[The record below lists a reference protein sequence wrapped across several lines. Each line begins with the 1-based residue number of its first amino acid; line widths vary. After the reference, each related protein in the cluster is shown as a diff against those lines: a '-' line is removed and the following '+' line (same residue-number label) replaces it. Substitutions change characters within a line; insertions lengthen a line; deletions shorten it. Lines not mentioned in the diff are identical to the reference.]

1 MAHFNLNEYQT
12 VQERIDLF
20 WKKFP
25 AGRFK
30 LDIVS
35 QSDTQV
41 IIRASVWTDKAD
53 KHPTTVDFAEE
64 RIGTSPVNKISHV
77 ENCATSALGRAI
89 SALGGEFSPKGKRPS
104 REEMAKV
111 ERSKQPVAQLKDW
124 LVMAQSMG
132 DDLDGLRLLY
142 SEAKTA
148 NAPKETLDRIAE
160 IANGSSGAEHPDSKL
175 DRNPGVP
182 Q

>member
-20 WKKFP
+20 WKKYP

-35 QSDTQV
+35 MTDNQV
-41 IIRASVWTDKAD
+41 VIKASVWTDKND

-77 ENCATSALGRAI
+77 ENCATSSLGRAI
-89 SALGGEFSPKGKRPS
+89 SALGNEFSPKGKRPS
-104 REEMAKV
+104 REEMDKV
-111 ERSKQPVAQLKDW
+111 SRNTKATSKDW
-124 LVMAQSMG
+124 SAMADALG
-132 DDLDGLRLLY
+132 NDIEGLRLLY
-142 SEAKTA
+142 SEAKTGGA
-148 NAPKETLDRIAE
+148 TTETLDKIKA
-160 IANGSSGAEHPDSKL
+160 IANGLASKKDTDSV
-175 DRNPGVP
+175 NP
-182 Q
+182 

>member
-35 QSDTQV
+35 QSDNQV
-41 IIRASVWTDKAD
+41 IIKASVWTDKND

-104 REEMAKV
+104 REEMDKV
-111 ERSKQPVAQLKDW
+111 ARNSKVTVKDW
-124 LVMAQSMG
+124 SAMADALG
-132 DDLDGLRLLY
+132 NDIEGLRLLY
-142 SEAKTA
+142 SEAKTGGA
-148 NAPKETLDRIAE
+148 SEATLDKIKA
-160 IANGSSGAEHPDSKL
+160 IANGLASKKDTDSI
-175 DRNPGVP
+175 NP
-182 Q
+182 

>member
-20 WKKFP
+20 WTRFP

-35 QSDTQV
+35 QTDNQV
-41 IIRASVWTDKAD
+41 IIKASVWTDKND

-77 ENCATSALGRAI
+77 ENCSTSALGRAI

-104 REEMAKV
+104 REEMDKV
-111 ERSKQPVAQLKDW
+111 ARNTKATAKDW
-124 LVMAQSMG
+124 LAMSEALGS
-132 DDLDGLRLLY
+132 DIEGLRLLY
-142 SEAKTA
+142 SEAKTGGA
-148 NAPKETLDRIAE
+148 STATLDKIKA
-160 IANGSSGAEHPDSKL
+160 IANGLTSKEDS
-175 DRNPGVP
+175 DSVNS
-182 Q
+182 

>member
-1 MAHFNLNEYQT
+1 M
-12 VQERIDLF
+12 F

-41 IIRASVWTDKAD
+41 IIKASVWTDKND

-64 RIGTSPVNKISHV
+64 RIGTSPVNKVSHV

-104 REEMAKV
+104 REEMDKV
-111 ERSKQPVAQLKDW
+111 ARSSKATVKDW
-124 LVMAQSMG
+124 STMADALG
-132 DDLDGLRLLY
+132 DDIEGLRLLY
-142 SEAKTA
+142 SEAKTGGA
-148 NAPKETLDRIAE
+148 TTATLDKIKA
-160 IANGSSGAEHPDSKL
+160 IANGLASKKDTDSV
-175 DRNPGVP
+175 NP
-182 Q
+182 

>member
-35 QSDTQV
+35 QSDNQV
-41 IIRASVWTDKAD
+41 IIKASVWTDKND

-104 REEMAKV
+104 REEMDKV
-111 ERSKQPVAQLKDW
+111 ARNSNATVKDW
-124 LVMAQSMG
+124 SAMADALG
-132 DDLDGLRLLY
+132 DDIEGLRLLY
-142 SEAKTA
+142 SEAKTGGA
-148 NAPKETLDRIAE
+148 SEDTLDKIKA
-160 IANGSSGAEHPDSKL
+160 IANGLSSKKDTDSV
-175 DRNPGVP
+175 NP
-182 Q
+182 

>member
-35 QSDTQV
+35 QSDNQV
-41 IIRASVWTDKAD
+41 IIKASVWTDKND

-104 REEMAKV
+104 REEMDKV
-111 ERSKQPVAQLKDW
+111 ARNSKATVKDW
-124 LVMAQSMG
+124 SAMADALG
-132 DDLDGLRLLY
+132 DDIEGLRLLY
-142 SEAKTA
+142 SEAKTGGA
-148 NAPKETLDRIAE
+148 SAATLDKIKA
-160 IANGSSGAEHPDSKL
+160 IANGLTGKKDS
-175 DRNPGVP
+175 DSVNP
-182 Q
+182 

>member
-25 AGRFK
+25 EGRFK

-35 QSDTQV
+35 QSDNQV
-41 IIRASVWTDKAD
+41 IIKASVWTDKND

-104 REEMAKV
+104 REEMDKV
-111 ERSKQPVAQLKDW
+111 ARNSKATVKDW
-124 LVMAQSMG
+124 SAMADALG
-132 DDLDGLRLLY
+132 DDIEGLRLLY
-142 SEAKTA
+142 SEAKTGGA
-148 NAPKETLDRIAE
+148 SEDTLDKIKA
-160 IANGSSGAEHPDSKL
+160 IANGLSSKKDTDSV
-175 DRNPGVP
+175 NP
-182 Q
+182 

>member
-1 MAHFNLNEYQT
+1 MAHFNLSEYQT

-35 QSDTQV
+35 MTDNQV
-41 IIRASVWTDKAD
+41 VIKASVWTDKND

-77 ENCATSALGRAI
+77 ENCATSSLGRAI

-104 REEMAKV
+104 REEMDKV
-111 ERSKQPVAQLKDW
+111 ARNSKATVKDW
-124 LVMAQSMG
+124 SAMADALG
-132 DDLDGLRLLY
+132 DDIEGLRLLY
-142 SEAKTA
+142 SEAKTGGA
-148 NAPKETLDRIAE
+148 SEATLDKIKA
-160 IANGSSGAEHPDSKL
+160 IANGLASKKDTDSV
-175 DRNPGVP
+175 NP
-182 Q
+182 

>member
-35 QSDTQV
+35 QSDNQV
-41 IIRASVWTDKAD
+41 IIKASVWTDKND

-104 REEMAKV
+104 REEMDKV
-111 ERSKQPVAQLKDW
+111 ARNSKATVKDW
-124 LVMAQSMG
+124 SSMADALG
-132 DDLDGLRLLY
+132 DDIEGLRLLY
-142 SEAKTA
+142 SEAKTGGA
-148 NAPKETLDRIAE
+148 TTATLDKIKA
-160 IANGSSGAEHPDSKL
+160 IANGLASKKDTDSV
-175 DRNPGVP
+175 NP
-182 Q
+182 

>member
-20 WKKFP
+20 WTRFQ

-35 QSDTQV
+35 QTDNQV
-41 IIRASVWTDKAD
+41 IIKASVWTDKND

-104 REEMAKV
+104 REEMDKV
-111 ERSKQPVAQLKDW
+111 ARNTKATAKDW
-124 LVMAQSMG
+124 LAMTEVLG
-132 DDLDGLRLLY
+132 NDIEGLRLLY
-142 SEAKTA
+142 SEAKTGGA
-148 NAPKETLDRIAE
+148 STATLDKIKA
-160 IANGSSGAEHPDSKL
+160 IANGLTSKEDS
-175 DRNPGVP
+175 DSVNS
-182 Q
+182 

>member
-1 MAHFNLNEYQT
+1 MASFNLNEYQT

-20 WKKFP
+20 WAKHP
-25 AGRFK
+25 EGRFK

-35 QSDTQV
+35 QTDNQV
-41 IIRASVWTDKAD
+41 VIKASVWTDKND

-104 REEMAKV
+104 RTEMEKV
-111 ERSKQPVAQLKDW
+111 ARATQNKATAKDW
-124 LVMAQSMG
+124 LAMAAELG
-132 DDLDGLRLLY
+132 NDLDGLRLLY
-142 SEAKTA
+142 SEAKTGGA
-148 NAPKETLDRIAE
+148 DTATLDKIKD
-160 IANGSSGAEHPDSKL
+160 IANGLSGTEDSAPV
-175 DRNPGVP
+175 NP
-182 Q
+182 

>member
-1 MAHFNLNEYQT
+1 M
-12 VQERIDLF
+12 F

-41 IIRASVWTDKAD
+41 IIKASVWTDKKD

-64 RIGTSPVNKISHV
+64 RIGTSPVNKVSHV

-104 REEMAKV
+104 REEMDKV
-111 ERSKQPVAQLKDW
+111 ARSSKATVKDW
-124 LVMAQSMG
+124 STMADALG
-132 DDLDGLRLLY
+132 DDIEGLRLLY
-142 SEAKTA
+142 SEAKTGGA
-148 NAPKETLDRIAE
+148 TTATLDKIKA
-160 IANGSSGAEHPDSKL
+160 IANGLASKKDTDSV
-175 DRNPGVP
+175 NP
-182 Q
+182 

>member
-1 MAHFNLNEYQT
+1 MPHFNLNEYQT

-20 WKKFP
+20 WEKFP

-35 QSDTQV
+35 ESDNQV
-41 IIRASVWTDKAD
+41 IIKASVWTDKND

-64 RIGTSPVNKISHV
+64 RIGTSPVNKVSHV

-104 REEMAKV
+104 REEMDKV
-111 ERSKQPVAQLKDW
+111 ARSSKATAKDW
-124 LVMAQSMG
+124 LAMTEALG
-132 DDLDGLRLLY
+132 NDIEGLRLLY
-142 SEAKTA
+142 SQAKTGGA
-148 NAPKETLDRIAE
+148 TDDTLDKIKA
-160 IANGSSGAEHPDSKL
+160 IANGLTGKEDSA
-175 DRNPGVP
+175 GVNS
-182 Q
+182 

>member
-1 MAHFNLNEYQT
+1 MPQFNLNEYQT

-20 WKKFP
+20 WAKHP
-25 AGRFK
+25 GGRFK

-35 QSDTQV
+35 QTDNQV
-41 IIRASVWTDKAD
+41 VIKASVWTDKND

-104 REEMAKV
+104 RTEMEKV
-111 ERSKQPVAQLKDW
+111 ARATQNKATAKDW
-124 LVMAQSMG
+124 LAMAAELG
-132 DDLDGLRLLY
+132 NDLDGLRLLY
-142 SEAKTA
+142 SEAKTGGA
-148 NAPKETLDRIAE
+148 DSATLDKIKE
-160 IANGSSGAEHPDSKL
+160 IANGLSSPKDSA
-175 DRNPGVP
+175 
-182 Q
+182 

>member
-20 WKKFP
+20 WKRFP
-25 AGRFK
+25 EGRFK

-41 IIRASVWTDKAD
+41 IIKASVWTDKND

-77 ENCATSALGRAI
+77 ENCATSSLGRAI

-104 REEMAKV
+104 REEMDKV
-111 ERSKQPVAQLKDW
+111 ARGSKATTKDW
-124 LVMAQSMG
+124 LAMADALG
-132 DDLDGLRLLY
+132 NDIEGLRLLY
-142 SEAKTA
+142 SQAKTGGA
-148 NAPKETLDRIAE
+148 TDDTLDKIKA
-160 IANGSSGAEHPDSKL
+160 IANGLTGKEDTTSLNS
-175 DRNPGVP
+175 
-182 Q
+182 

>member
-25 AGRFK
+25 EGRFK

-35 QSDTQV
+35 QSDNQV
-41 IIRASVWTDKAD
+41 IIKASVWTDKND

-104 REEMAKV
+104 REEMDKV
-111 ERSKQPVAQLKDW
+111 ARNSKVTVKDW
-124 LVMAQSMG
+124 SSMADALG
-132 DDLDGLRLLY
+132 DDIEGLRLLY
-142 SEAKTA
+142 SEAKTGGA
-148 NAPKETLDRIAE
+148 SEDTLDKIKA
-160 IANGSSGAEHPDSKL
+160 IANGLSSKKDTDSV
-175 DRNPGVP
+175 NP
-182 Q
+182 

>member
-1 MAHFNLNEYQT
+1 MAHFNLSEYQT

-20 WKKFP
+20 WQKYP
-25 AGRFK
+25 GGRFK

-41 IIRASVWTDKAD
+41 IIRASVWIDKND
-53 KHPTTVDFAEE
+53 KHATTVDFAEE
-64 RIGTSPVNKISHV
+64 RVGTSPVNKISHV

-111 ERSKQPVAQLKDW
+111 ERSKQAAPLKDW

-148 NAPKETLDRIAE
+148 NASKETLDRIAE
-160 IANGSSGAEHPDSKL
+160 IANGSSGNE
-175 DRNPGVP
+175 NPNSLTDGSAGVSA
-182 Q
+182 